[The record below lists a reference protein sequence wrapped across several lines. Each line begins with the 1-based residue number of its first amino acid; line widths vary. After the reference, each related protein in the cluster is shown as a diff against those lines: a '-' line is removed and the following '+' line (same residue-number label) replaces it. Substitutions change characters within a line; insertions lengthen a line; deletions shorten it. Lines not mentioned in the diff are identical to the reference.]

1 MESDSYCFC
10 KSDIHRPHTLLQLAS
25 FKLYLYFSSLF
36 FHSLKFTTLTLL
48 FLLNFFNYLTKINC
62 HTTVTFASSTGCT
75 VYTPFS
81 LKVTPTTHA
90 ASSPLC
96 TCFVLLFSFLLN
108 TSIANNKLSSNSL
121 QQPTA
126 LLSIYLPVLDQN
138 EDFSCSIFG
147 SCNMTNFDQQS
158 ESQLHQPEASFQ
170 MSLPRRSR
178 SLGYRRLPPLPQ
190 NSDSIVAPETQRP
203 PKKLSLLP
211 LSSLFG
217 KTSSPG
223 SPDSSTASELP
234 ATPSSSELPTT
245 PVSPMS
251 PFTPSRSPSSLK
263 SSASNLPA
271 SNSSTPPAPTSPP
284 HILRPLDSEDPAID
298 MSWLRTFPVFGFSP
312 RHPSD
317 PRYQAIVK
325 FNAVITQH
333 GIGDLNL
340 GDLLLA
346 LTVYASLVDR
356 SARNVFHS
364 SCPKTPTSQS
374 SMSTISPTNG
384 FTPRDL
390 IRRRTAPVSYA
401 SDKRTR
407 AQPHAHSQ
415 SSPYRAYQYQHSRA
429 LPSLSTPVARHGRAL
444 RRAFKR
450 ASSANTEPPDGP
462 QKWTASSSSAAH
474 TLHTSPRRANT
485 DFASCDNVH
494 VNSDARRH
502 TSSISN
508 PNAGL
513 STASLLEPL
522 HSSSPTSSAG
532 LGDDHSENSSD
543 PGEADIDRLRR
554 WSLPDDVLST
564 AHQSRHKSADDQHL
578 PSIQVHLLH
587 HMLRHAES
595 IYGLPLT
602 VASAPK
608 VSLTRFKDRAIVCKL
623 TGVLNEDLIQAGF
636 RTRPFSPAYYVAFDH
651 KVDAI
656 VICIRGT
663 ANMVDTL
670 TDVSATQ
677 DQFTARRFPTP
688 SSSPVASLS
697 NLPDLDTGGVGQDGA
712 AYVKG
717 YGHAGVL
724 RSARNLYQTVRENVL
739 AAVSKYPQYT
749 IVTTGHSLGGA
760 IAAVLALLFRDDVE
774 CPNAVSVAFGPP
786 PCVTYD
792 LAEQTAALGMTVVNG
807 PDIVPRLSVAL
818 LLPLFAT
825 ARYVADLSRARKALL
840 ALGVRGLRVLD
851 WAMLESV
858 TQRRTIDM
866 EKLHDGRRLFLPGR
880 VVHLVPR
887 DEHVDNVSDDK
898 PDSKPNRKRS
908 FISRKKPID
917 VLRVSRTKFLYVK
930 ERQKNMFMSHAPIK
944 YANALASAL
953 HARNETVLSVKEDAQ
968 LHKKADLVGGFTAIW
983 AGLCNGALG
992 KNDNHA
998 DQSAAISGVS

>member
-1 MESDSYCFC
+1 
-10 KSDIHRPHTLLQLAS
+10 
-25 FKLYLYFSSLF
+25 
-36 FHSLKFTTLTLL
+36 
-48 FLLNFFNYLTKINC
+48 
-62 HTTVTFASSTGCT
+62 
-75 VYTPFS
+75 
-81 LKVTPTTHA
+81 
-90 ASSPLC
+90 
-96 TCFVLLFSFLLN
+96 
-108 TSIANNKLSSNSL
+108 
-121 QQPTA
+121 
-126 LLSIYLPVLDQN
+126 
-138 EDFSCSIFG
+138 
-147 SCNMTNFDQQS
+147 
-158 ESQLHQPEASFQ
+158 
-170 MSLPRRSR
+170 
-178 SLGYRRLPPLPQ
+178 
-190 NSDSIVAPETQRP
+190 
-203 PKKLSLLP
+203 
-211 LSSLFG
+211 
-217 KTSSPG
+217 
-223 SPDSSTASELP
+223 
-234 ATPSSSELPTT
+234 
-245 PVSPMS
+245 
-251 PFTPSRSPSSLK
+251 
-263 SSASNLPA
+263 
-271 SNSSTPPAPTSPP
+271 
-284 HILRPLDSEDPAID
+284 
-298 MSWLRTFPVFGFSP
+298 MSWLRTFPLFGFSP

-333 GIGDLNL
+333 GIGDLNV

-356 SARNVFHS
+356 STRSVSHS
-364 SCPKTPTSQS
+364 SSPKTPNAQS
-374 SMSTISPTNG
+374 STSTLSSTNG
-384 FTPRDL
+384 FTPRDI
-390 IRRRTAPVSYA
+390 IRRRTAPVSYD
-401 SDKRTR
+401 SDKRAC

-415 SSPYRAYQYQHSRA
+415 SSSYRAYQYQHSRA

-444 RRAFKR
+444 RRAFRR
-450 ASSANTEPPDGP
+450 ASSANTEPPDEP
-462 QKWTASSSSAAH
+462 LKWAASSSAAH
-474 TLHTSPRRANT
+474 TFPSFSKGAPTNI
-485 DFASCDNVH
+485 ASCDNMH
-494 VNSDARRH
+494 VNPDARQH
-502 TSSISN
+502 TSFTSN
-508 PNAGL
+508 PTAAL

-522 HSSSPTSSAG
+522 QAPSPASPAG
-532 LGDDHSENSSD
+532 TGDDHSENSSD
-543 PGEADIDRLRR
+543 HGESDIDRLRR

-564 AHQSRHKSADDQHL
+564 AHRSQHKSADDQHL

-623 TGVLNEDLIQAGF
+623 TGVLNADLIQAGF

-697 NLPDLDTGGVGQDGA
+697 NLPDLDTGGVGHDGA
-712 AYVKG
+712 AYVQG

-724 RSARNLYQTVRENVL
+724 RSARNLYETVRENVL
-739 AAVSKYPQYT
+739 EAVSKYPDYT

-825 ARYVADLSRARKALL
+825 ARYVADLPRARKALL

-880 VVHLVPR
+880 IVHLVPR
-887 DEHVDNVSDDK
+887 DENADNVSDDK
-898 PDSKPNRKRS
+898 LDSKSNRKRA
-908 FISRKKPID
+908 FTSRKKPID

-944 YANALASAL
+944 YANALTSAL

-968 LHKKADLVGGFTAIW
+968 LRKKADLVGGFTAIW

-998 DQSAAISGVS
+998 GRSTEFGDVTKCHGNI